1 MMAGGAPASGW
12 WTGEVPTPTPEA
24 AEPASLPLPRASQGV
39 TVYAGPAEECVAHD
53 LLPGAEYACAVTA
66 VNVAGES
73 PPSPPVHFTIPPPD
87 GFDPDPSPGAAAAAA
102 ATTSLRAT
110 TADGADGAAAA
121 PAAANASPVPAA
133 TAPEGPEALADA
145 IARDAL
151 ASLARARD
159 TVADQKA
166 REEWTRRQR

>member
-1 MMAGGAPASGW
+1 M
-12 WTGEVPTPTPEA
+12 
-24 AEPASLPLPRASQGV
+24 
-39 TVYAGPAEECVAHD
+39 AHD

-102 ATTSLRAT
+102 ATTTSLRAT
-110 TADGADGAAAA
+110 TADGAAAA

-159 TVADQKA
+159 TVADPKA
-166 REEWTRRQR
+166 REEWTRRQRAEVLRRLLGENEAVPGV